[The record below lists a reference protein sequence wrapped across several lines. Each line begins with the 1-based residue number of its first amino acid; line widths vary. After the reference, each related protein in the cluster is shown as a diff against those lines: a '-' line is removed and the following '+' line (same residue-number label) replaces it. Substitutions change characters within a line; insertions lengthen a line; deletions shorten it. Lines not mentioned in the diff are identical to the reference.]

1 MTPRNVLLMPNP
13 DGFGTSGDPGCG
25 DNFQMFIRVRGEVIA
40 DISFLVFG
48 CCAAIA
54 CGSMTTELA
63 KGKTIGDALK
73 ITEQD
78 VVDAL
83 GGLPEVKQH
92 CSNLG
97 VSALRAA
104 IENYREKNNS

>member
-1 MTPRNVLLMPNP
+1 MSDP
-13 DGFGTSGDPGCG
+13 DGVGASGDPGCG
-25 DNFQMFIRVRGEVIA
+25 DNFKMFIKVNEGVLA
-40 DISFLVFG
+40 DVSVLVFG

-54 CGSMTTELA
+54 CGSVTTVLA
-63 KGKTIGDALK
+63 KGKRIEDALK

-83 GGLPEVKQH
+83 DGLPEVKQH

-104 IENYREKNNS
+104 IDNYLGPKAESPGQR